1 MSSINQKV
9 VIWASGKVGRT
20 VGKGECWD
28 LAELALK
35 HAGAKTSADLG
46 PVGDDTNYVWGDSI
60 DIKDVV
66 AGDVLQFRDYEEST
80 VTETT
85 YEFSDGSS
93 DTSTGT
99 ATEEREHHTAIANGE
114 PDAQGAL
121 RIFEQNAAPHGKVV
135 QHWRIHTRT
144 VAPVVT
150 HTVERRT
157 NPSSKKPET
166 VKVTK
171 TVTVTVSGT
180 IWAYRPKS

>member
-1 MSSINQKV
+1 ML
-9 VIWASGKVGRT
+9 GLGRAGT
-20 VGKGECWD
+20 QTC
-28 LAELALK
+28 
-35 HAGAKTSADLG
+35 GAKTFADLG

-121 RIFEQNAAPHGKVV
+121 RIFEQNAAPHGKVI
-135 QHWRIHTRT
+135 RSLEDPTRGRLH
-144 VAPVVT
+144 P
-150 HTVERRT
+150 
-157 NPSSKKPET
+157 
-166 VKVTK
+166 
-171 TVTVTVSGT
+171 
-180 IWAYRPKS
+180 